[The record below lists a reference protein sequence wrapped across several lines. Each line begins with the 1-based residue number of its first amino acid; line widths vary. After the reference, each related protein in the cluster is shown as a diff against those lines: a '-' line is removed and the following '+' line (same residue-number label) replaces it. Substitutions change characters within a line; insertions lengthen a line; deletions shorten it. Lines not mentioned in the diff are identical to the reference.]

1 MFSHKS
7 NLRKWLFM
15 DLNKKDGPT
24 RVALIAG
31 GAQGIGRGIAE
42 RLLREGF
49 QVVIGDIDEVALA
62 NTLSLKDCPVAL
74 GLPLDVTSEDSVAG
88 LMQEIDRRFGRLD
101 VVVNS
106 AGILGS
112 VNGEMPTVEGSPLAV
127 WQRVLAVNLTGT
139 FLVCRAAIPLLRRGG
154 WGRFINISSRTART
168 RSGNPAYSASKGGV
182 ITFSRNLAAEVA
194 PYGITVN
201 CLAPSWVETPLTK
214 ILDNSALRAR
224 KIAETP
230 IGRIGTVEDMAAAIA
245 FLVSNDAGF
254 ITGSVMDV
262 NGGSYMQ

>member
-1 MFSHKS
+1 MI
-7 NLRKWLFM
+7 M
-15 DLNKKDGPT
+15 DKTTGAT
-24 RVALIAG
+24 RVALVAG
-31 GAQGIGRGIAE
+31 GAQGLGRGIAE
-42 RLLREGF
+42 RLMRDGF
-49 QVVIGDIDEVALA
+49 QVVVGDIDASALA
-62 NTLSLKDCPVAL
+62 NPPSWSEGGRVAL
-74 GLPLDVTSEDSVAG
+74 GLPLDVTSEESVAG

-112 VNGEMPTVEGSPLAV
+112 VDGVMPTVEGSPLAV

-154 WGRFINISSRTART
+154 WGRFINIASRTART

-214 ILDNSALRAR
+214 VLDDSALRAR

-230 IGRIGTVEDMAAAIA
+230 IGRIGTVEDMAGAVA
-245 FLVSNDAGF
+245 FLVSNDASF
-254 ITGSVMDV
+254 ITGSVVDV

>member
-1 MFSHKS
+1 MSLSPSPVPRSSK
-7 NLRKWLFM
+7 
-15 DLNKKDGPT
+15 
-24 RVALIAG
+24 VALVAG
-31 GAQGIGRGIAE
+31 GAQGLGRGIAL
-42 RLLREGF
+42 RLMQEGLE
-49 QVVIGDIDEVALA
+49 VVVADIDRAALA
-62 NTLSLKDCPVAL
+62 QPLAL
-74 GLPLDVTSEDSVAG
+74 EGRPDAPATALELDVTSEASVAA
-88 LMQEIDRRFGRLD
+88 LMAEIERRFGRLD

-112 VNGEMPTVEGSPLAV
+112 VGGVMPTVEGSPLDV

-139 FLVCRAAIPLLRRGG
+139 FLVCRAAIPLMRRGR
-154 WGRFINISSRTART
+154 WGRFINIASRTART

-194 PYGITVN
+194 PHGITVN

-214 ILDNSALRAR
+214 ILDNEALRAR

-230 IGRIGTVEDMAAAIA
+230 VGRLGTVEDMAGAVA
-245 FLVSNDAGF
+245 FLVSDDASF

>member
-1 MFSHKS
+1 MNVDKTGGT
-7 NLRKWLFM
+7 L
-15 DLNKKDGPT
+15 
-24 RVALIAG
+24 RVALVAG
-31 GAQGIGRGIAE
+31 GAQGLGRGIAE

-49 QVVIGDIDEVALA
+49 QVVVGDIDAAALA
-62 NTLSLKDCPVAL
+62 SPPSLGKDGPVAL

-112 VNGEMPTVEGSPLAV
+112 VNGVMPTVEGSPLAV

-139 FLVCRAAIPLLRRGG
+139 FLVCRAAIPLVRRGG
-154 WGRFINISSRTART
+154 WGRFINIASRTART

-194 PYGITVN
+194 PHGITVN

-214 ILDNSALRAR
+214 ILDDAALRAR

-230 IGRIGTVEDMAAAIA
+230 IGRIGTVEDMAGAVA
-245 FLVSNDAGF
+245 FLVSNDASF

>member
-1 MFSHKS
+1 MIMDKKS
-7 NLRKWLFM
+7 GATK
-15 DLNKKDGPT
+15 
-24 RVALIAG
+24 VALVAG
-31 GAQGIGRGIAE
+31 GAQGLGRGIAE
-42 RLLREGF
+42 RLMRDGF
-49 QVVIGDIDEVALA
+49 QVVVGDIDAAALA
-62 NTLSLKDCPVAL
+62 NLPSWSEGGQAAL

-88 LMQEIDRRFGRLD
+88 LMREIDHRFGRLD

-112 VNGEMPTVEGSPLAV
+112 VDGVMPTVEGSPLAV
-127 WQRVLAVNLTGT
+127 WQQVLLVNLTGT

-154 WGRFINISSRTART
+154 WGRFINIASRTART
-168 RSGNPAYSASKGGV
+168 RSGNPAYSASKGGI

-214 ILDNSALRAR
+214 VLDDAALRAR

-230 IGRIGTVEDMAAAIA
+230 IGRIGTVEDMAGAVA
-245 FLVSNDAGF
+245 FLVSNDASF
-254 ITGSVMDV
+254 ITGSVVDV

>member
-1 MFSHKS
+1 MSVGKT
-7 NLRKWLFM
+7 
-15 DLNKKDGPT
+15 DGKT
-24 RVALIAG
+24 RVALVAG
-31 GAQGIGRGIAE
+31 GANGLGRGIAE
-42 RLLREGF
+42 RLMRDGF
-49 QVVIGDIDEVALA
+49 QVVIGDIDATARTNAALPGEG
-62 NTLSLKDCPVAL
+62 SPMAL

-88 LMQEIDRRFGRLD
+88 LIQEIDRRFGRLD

-112 VNGEMPTVEGSPLAV
+112 VNGVMPTVEGSPLDV

-139 FLVCRAAIPLLRRGG
+139 FLVCRAAIPLMRRGG
-154 WGRFINISSRTART
+154 WGRFINIASRTART

-182 ITFSRNLAAEVA
+182 VTFSRNLAAEVA
-194 PYGITVN
+194 PHGITVN

-214 ILDNSALRAR
+214 ILDNEALRAR

-230 IGRIGTVEDMAAAIA
+230 IGRIGTVEDMAGAVA
-245 FLVSNDAGF
+245 FLVSNEASF

>member
-1 MFSHKS
+1 MNVDKTGGA
-7 NLRKWLFM
+7 N
-15 DLNKKDGPT
+15 
-24 RVALIAG
+24 RVALVAG
-31 GAQGIGRGIAE
+31 GAQGLGRGIAE
-42 RLLREGF
+42 RLMRDGF
-49 QVVIGDIDEVALA
+49 QVVIGDIDAAALA
-62 NTLSLKDCPVAL
+62 NPPSLGEGGPVAL

-112 VNGEMPTVEGSPLAV
+112 VNGVMPTVEGSPLAV

-139 FLVCRAAIPLLRRGG
+139 FLVCRAAIPLVRRGG
-154 WGRFINISSRTART
+154 WGRFINIASRTART

-194 PYGITVN
+194 PHGITVN

-214 ILDNSALRAR
+214 VLDDAAMRVR

-230 IGRIGTVEDMAAAIA
+230 VGRIGTVEDMAGAVA
-245 FLVSNDAGF
+245 FLVSNDASF